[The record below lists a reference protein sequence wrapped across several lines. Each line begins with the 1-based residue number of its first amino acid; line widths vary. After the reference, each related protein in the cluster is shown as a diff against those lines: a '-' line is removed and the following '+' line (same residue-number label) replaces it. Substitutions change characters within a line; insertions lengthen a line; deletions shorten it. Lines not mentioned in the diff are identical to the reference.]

1 MPLVLRDNQIKKAK
15 YDASFNLLYVLK
27 LSEEVLE
34 ETGITDSKRAIFR
47 IWKWFKTSK
56 LLIYMKKI
64 TGEKTWRAKHTDQL
78 KIYSYKY
85 FISNSD
91 TNTLN

>member
-1 MPLVLRDNQIKKAK
+1 MSLVLRDNQIKKAK

-47 IWKWFKTSK
+47 IWKWFY
-56 LLIYMKKI
+56 LI
-64 TGEKTWRAKHTDQL
+64 
-78 KIYSYKY
+78 
-85 FISNSD
+85 
-91 TNTLN
+91 

>member
-1 MPLVLRDNQIKKAK
+1 MSLVLRDNQINKAK

-47 IWKWFKTSK
+47 IWK
-56 LLIYMKKI
+56 
-64 TGEKTWRAKHTDQL
+64 
-78 KIYSYKY
+78 
-85 FISNSD
+85 
-91 TNTLN
+91 